1 MILKLLIFIVLF
13 TTNCFANSL
22 DIDGNINFSFT
33 APRQVYL
40 SPKPIIGFD
49 GYTWIRPGFNFN
61 NTFLTKAT
69 LNFKIETNYNTSNTL
84 APILD
89 EAFVAIKSDFGK
101 LEFGNF
107 LAVNQQLKQN
117 PAKIA
122 RGAGGI
128 NGKYLEYINLPQLKH
143 NNINLKIPNFIVL
156 SQSPIGHNGS
166 RNFYQTTQR
175 GLKDNSFDGSEDAT
189 KISYFLPKY
198 QNHQFAM
205 SYTFNSQK
213 NGFTQ
218 IANKNHN
225 SLTLRQ
231 IISIAWLY
239 EQDFDNINLKLS
251 TTTEQGKINKKQAN
265 LHNLNSYDFGAIV
278 SYFGI
283 KLATSYGFWGK
294 SLQAKNGIYACDYQ
308 NNLSLAQQKCAN
320 TYPAKFG
327 NSYYHSYG
335 IAYGLGPLGASIT
348 NFNSN
353 LQNNRYTATS
363 LGLDYKIKKNLLSY
377 IEFTNFKFKI
387 NQTKASDIVNQ
398 NNVSN
403 SLRQISNN
411 QGLVMITGI
420 YFNF

>member
-1 MILKLLIFIVLF
+1 MILKLLIFIALF

-22 DIDGNINFSFT
+22 AIDGNVNFSFT
-33 APRQVYL
+33 AQNQVYL
-40 SPKPIIGFD
+40 QQKPVAGFD
-49 GYTWIRPGFNFN
+49 GYTWVRPSLNFN
-61 NTFLTKAT
+61 NKFFTKTT
-69 LNFKIETNYNTSNTL
+69 LNFKIETNYNTNNIL

-89 EAFVAIKSDFGK
+89 EAFVSIKSDFGK

-107 LAVNQQLKQN
+107 LPVNQQLKQN

-128 NGKYLEYINLPQLKH
+128 NGKYLEYINLPQPKN
-143 NNINLKIPNFIVL
+143 NNINLKLPNFIL
-156 SQSPIGHNGS
+156 LAQSPIGHNGG
-166 RNFYQTTQR
+166 RNFHQTTQR

-198 QNHQFAM
+198 QNHQLAV

-218 IANKNHN
+218 IANQD
-225 SLTLRQ
+225 STLPPIKQ
-231 IISIAWLY
+231 IISFAWLY
-239 EQDFDNINLKLS
+239 EQDFDNLNLKLS
-251 TTTEQGKINKKQAN
+251 ATTEQGKVHKKQIS
-265 LHNLNSYDFGAIV
+265 NLNSYDFGVIM

-308 NNLSLAQQKCAN
+308 KNLSLAQQNC
-320 TYPAKFG
+320 TSSDSAKFN
-327 NSYYHSYG
+327 NSYYHSYA
-335 IAYGLGPLGASIT
+335 IAYNLGPIGVSIT

-353 LQNNRYTATS
+353 LQNNHYAATS

-387 NQTKASDIVNQ
+387 NQPKASDIVNQ
-398 NNVSN
+398 NNISN

-411 QGLVMITGI
+411 QGLIMLTGI